1 VSTEDPTQATPE
13 PEDPTQAATPAHEL
27 AIPLDPRLM
36 LRERG
41 VRGYWDVFVRRVQ
54 AGELGSI
61 PVVVGLVI
69 IFVVFQLLDSRFLSA
84 NNLSNLVQQMSAV
97 GIISIG
103 IVLVLLLG
111 EIDLSVGSVSGLTS
125 AILAVLNVSH
135 GWATV
140 PAILAALLAGAA
152 IGLFHGF
159 FFAKIGVPAFVVT
172 LAGLIAWQGF
182 QLKVLGDQGT
192 INFDFNGGIAKLANT
207 FYTPEVGYTIVA
219 VVVGLYVLAMI
230 VGDRRRARAQLPA
243 RPLSET
249 VLRAV
254 LLAVALVIV
263 VYIMNKAR
271 GLPLAL
277 VIFGGLVVIF
287 DLILRRTLYGRYVF
301 AVGGNPEAARRAGI
315 NVAMIRITVFMLC
328 STLAAAGGIMAA
340 SRLYAVNQSS
350 GGSDVLLNAIAAAV
364 IGGTSLFGGRGSAY
378 SALLGILVIQSITNG
393 MLLLNLGTDVRFII
407 TGAVLLAAVTVD
419 AAARRGREASGR
431 A

>member
-1 VSTEDPTQATPE
+1 VSTEQT

-27 AIPLDPRLM
+27 EIPLDPRLM

-41 VRGYWDVFVRRVQ
+41 VRGYWDVFVRRVR
-54 AGELGSI
+54 AGELGSL
-61 PVVVGLVI
+61 PVIVGLVI
-69 IFVVFQLLDSRFLSA
+69 ICVVFQLLDSRFLSA
-84 NNLSNLVQQMSAV
+84 TNLSNLAQQMSAV

-125 AILAVLNVSH
+125 AILVVLNVNH
-135 GWATV
+135 GWGTV
-140 PAILAALLAGAA
+140 PSILAALLAGCA
-152 IGLFHGF
+152 IGAIHGL

-172 LAGLIAWQGF
+172 LAGLIGWQGL
-182 QLKVLGDQGT
+182 QLTVLGKEGT
-192 INFDFNGGIAKLANT
+192 INIDFNGGIAKFANT
-207 FYTPEVGYTIVA
+207 YYTPGVGYTIAA
-219 VVVGLYVLAMI
+219 VVVVLYVVAMV
-230 VGDRRRARAQLPA
+230 VGDRRRARAQLPE
-243 RPLSET
+243 RPRSEL

-254 LLAVALVIV
+254 LVGIALFFIV
-263 VYIMNKAR
+263 WIMNKAQ

-277 VIFGGLVVIF
+277 VIFGGLVVIV
-287 DLILRRTLYGRYVF
+287 DLVLRRTLYGRYVF

-315 NVAMIRITVFMLC
+315 NVAMIRLTVFMLC
-328 STLAAAGGIMAA
+328 SMFAAAGGIMAA

-393 MLLLNLGTDVRFII
+393 MLLLNLGTDVRFMI

-419 AAARRGREASGR
+419 AVARRGREASGR

>member
-1 VSTEDPTQATPE
+1 MSDIEDPTKAPGA
-13 PEDPTQAATPAHEL
+13 DEL

-36 LRERG
+36 LREQG
-41 VRGYWDVFVRRVQ
+41 VRGYWDVFLRRMRS
-54 AGELGSI
+54 GELGSI
-61 PVVVGLVI
+61 PVAVGLVVI
-69 IFVVFQLLDSRFLSA
+69 WIVFQLLDSRFLSA
-84 NNLSNLVQQMSAV
+84 ANLSNLVQQMSAV

-140 PAILAALLAGAA
+140 PAIVAALGAGAV
-152 IGLFHGF
+152 IGLLHGL
-159 FFAKIGVPAFVVT
+159 FFAKVGVPAFVVT
-172 LAGLIAWQGF
+172 LAGLIGWQGL
-182 QLKVLGDQGT
+182 QLTVLGDQGT

-207 FYTPEVGYTIVA
+207 YYTAEVGYGIVA
-219 VVVGLYVLAMI
+219 IVIIVYVLAMLA
-230 VGDRRRARAQLPA
+230 GTRRRASANLPA

-254 LLAVALVIV
+254 LLTVALIV
-263 VYIMNKAR
+263 VVAVMNNAR

-315 NVAMIRITVFMLC
+315 NVDMIRISVFVLA
-328 STLAAAGGIMAA
+328 STMAAAGGIMAA

-350 GGSDVLLNAIAAAV
+350 GGSDILLNAIAAAV
-364 IGGTSLFGGRGSAY
+364 IGGTSLFGGRGSTY

-393 MLLLNLGTDVRFII
+393 MLLLNLGTDVRFMI

-419 AAARRGREASGR
+419 AVARRGREASGR

>member
-1 VSTEDPTQATPE
+1 VSDIEDPTKAPGA
-13 PEDPTQAATPAHEL
+13 DPEL

-41 VRGYWDVFVRRVQ
+41 VRGYWEVFLRRMKS
-54 AGELGSI
+54 GELGSV
-61 PVVVGLVI
+61 PVAVGLVVI
-69 IFVVFQLLDSRFLSA
+69 WVVFQLLDSRFLSA
-84 NNLSNLVQQMSAV
+84 ENLSNLVQQMSAV

-125 AILAVLNVSH
+125 AILAVLNINH

-140 PAILAALLAGAA
+140 PAIAAALLAGAV
-152 IGLFHGF
+152 IGLLHGL
-159 FFAKIGVPAFVVT
+159 FFAKVGVPAFVVT
-172 LAGLIAWQGF
+172 LAGLIGWQGL
-182 QLKVLGDQGT
+182 QLTVLGKDGT
-192 INFDFNGGIAKLANT
+192 INFPFNGGIAKLANT
-207 FYTPEVGYTIVA
+207 YYTPAIGYTIVA
-219 VVVGLYVLAMI
+219 IVIIVYVLAMLA
-230 VGDRRRARAQLPA
+230 GARRRASANLPA

-254 LLAVALVIV
+254 LLAVALVVV
-263 VYIMNKAR
+263 VYVMNKAR

-277 VIFGGLVVIF
+277 VIFGGLVVLF

-315 NVAMIRITVFMLC
+315 NVAMIRVTVFMLC
-328 STLAAAGGIMAA
+328 STLAAAGGVMAA

-364 IGGTSLFGGRGSAY
+364 IGGTSLFGGRGSTY

-393 MLLLNLGTDVRFII
+393 MLLLNLGTDVRFMI
-407 TGAVLLAAVTVD
+407 TGGVLLAAVTVD
-419 AAARRGREASGR
+419 AVARRGRAASGR

>member
-1 VSTEDPTQATPE
+1 VTDIEDPTKAPVAE
-13 PEDPTQAATPAHEL
+13 ESL

-41 VRGYWDVFVRRVQ
+41 VRGYWDVFIRRMK

-61 PVVVGLVI
+61 PVAVGLVVI
-69 IFVVFQLLDSRFLSA
+69 WVVFQLLNSRFLSA
-84 NNLSNLVQQMSAV
+84 ENLSNLVQQMSAV

-140 PAILAALLAGAA
+140 PAILAALVVGCA
-152 IGLFHGF
+152 IGLLQGF

-172 LAGLIAWQGF
+172 LAGLIGWQGL
-182 QLKVLGDQGT
+182 QLTVLGTQGT
-192 INFDFNGGIAKLANT
+192 INFPFNGGVAKLANT
-207 FYTPEVGYTIVA
+207 YYTPSVGYGIVA
-219 VVVGLYVLAMI
+219 LIVAAYVASMLIGA
-230 VGDRRRARAQLPA
+230 RRRASANLPA

-254 LLAVALVIV
+254 LLAVALVV
-263 VYIMNKAR
+263 VVAVMNGYR

-277 VIFGGLVVIF
+277 LIFGGLVVIF

-301 AVGGNPEAARRAGI
+301 AVGGNPEAARRAGV
-315 NVAMIRITVFMLC
+315 NVTMIRLTVFMLC
-328 STLAAAGGIMAA
+328 STLAAAGGVMAA
-340 SRLYAVNQSS
+340 SRGFQVGQSS

-364 IGGTSLFGGRGSAY
+364 VGGTSLFGGRGSTY
-378 SALLGILVIQSITNG
+378 SALLGILVIQSIANG
-393 MLLLNLGTDVRFII
+393 MLLLSLGTDVRSMI
-407 TGAVLLAAVTVD
+407 TGAVLLLAVTLD
-419 AAARRGREASGR
+419 AVARRGREASGR

>member
-1 VSTEDPTQATPE
+1 MSTEDPTRVPE
-13 PEDPTQAATPAHEL
+13 PEDPTKAPTVAEALE
-27 AIPLDPRLM
+27 IPLDPRLM

-41 VRGYWDVFVRRVQ
+41 LKGYWEVFVRRMK

-61 PVVVGLVI
+61 PVVVGLVVI
-69 IFVVFQLLDSRFLSA
+69 WVVFQLLDSRFLSA
-84 NNLSNLVQQMSAV
+84 TNLSNLVQQMSAV

-125 AILAVLNVSH
+125 AILAVLNVNH

-140 PAILAALLAGAA
+140 PAILAALLAGTL
-152 IGLFHGF
+152 IGLIHGF

-172 LAGLIAWQGF
+172 LAGLIGWQGL
-182 QLKVLGDQGT
+182 QLTVLGDQGT

-207 FYTPEVGYTIVA
+207 FYTPGVGYTIVA
-219 VVVGLYVLAMI
+219 VVVGLYVLAMV
-230 VGDRRRARAQLPA
+230 VGDRRRARAGLPA

-254 LLAVALVIV
+254 LLAIALVVV

-277 VIFGGLVVIF
+277 VIFGGLVVLF

-315 NVAMIRITVFMLC
+315 NVDMIRLTVFMLA
-328 STLAAAGGIMAA
+328 SMMAAAGGIMGGARASAGEPAA
-340 SRLYAVNQSS
+340 RGS
-350 GGSDVLLNAIAAAV
+350 GGGAHPGAP
-364 IGGTSLFGGRGSAY
+364 GGVRGHAP
-378 SALLGILVIQSITNG
+378 
-393 MLLLNLGTDVRFII
+393 
-407 TGAVLLAAVTVD
+407 
-419 AAARRGREASGR
+419 
-431 A
+431 

>member
-1 VSTEDPTQATPE
+1 VSDIEDPTK
-13 PEDPTQAATPAHEL
+13 AATPADDLSL
-27 AIPLDPRLM
+27 ALDPRLM

-41 VRGYWDVFVRRVQ
+41 VRGYWDVFLRRMK

-61 PVVVGLVI
+61 PVVVGLVVI
-69 IFVVFQLLDSRFLSA
+69 WVVFQLLDNRFLSA
-84 NNLSNLVQQMSAV
+84 ANLSNLVQQMSAV
-97 GIISIG
+97 GVISIG

-125 AILAVLNVSH
+125 AILAVLNINH

-140 PAILAALLAGAA
+140 PAIVAALLAGAV
-152 IGLFHGF
+152 IGLLHGL
-159 FFAKIGVPAFVVT
+159 FFAKVGVPAFVVT
-172 LAGLIAWQGF
+172 LAGLIGWQGL
-182 QLKVLGDQGT
+182 QLTVLGKDGT
-192 INFDFNGGIAKLANT
+192 IDFPFNGGIAKLANT
-207 FYTPEVGYTIVA
+207 YYTAEVGYGLVAIVIA
-219 VVVGLYVLAMI
+219 VYVLAMLA
-230 VGDRRRARAQLPA
+230 GARRRARANLPA

-254 LLAVALVIV
+254 LLSVALIV
-263 VYIMNKAR
+263 VVYVMNKAR

-277 VIFGGLVVIF
+277 VIFGGLVVLF

-315 NVAMIRITVFMLC
+315 NVTMIRVTVFMLC
-328 STLAAAGGIMAA
+328 STMAAAGGVMAA

-364 IGGTSLFGGRGSAY
+364 IGGTSLFGGRGSTY

-393 MLLLNLGTDVRFII
+393 MLLLNLGTDVRFMI

-419 AAARRGREASGR
+419 AVARRGREASGR

>member
-1 VSTEDPTQATPE
+1 MSDIEDPTKSAAAE
-13 PEDPTQAATPAHEL
+13 PSLE
-27 AIPLDPRLM
+27 IPLDPRLM

-41 VRGYWDVFVRRVQ
+41 VRGYWEVFLRRMKS
-54 AGELGSI
+54 GELGSI
-61 PVVVGLVI
+61 PVAVGLVVI
-69 IFVVFQLLDSRFLSA
+69 WVVFQLLDSRFLSA
-84 NNLSNLVQQMSAV
+84 TNLSNLVQQMSAV

-125 AILAVLNVSH
+125 AILAVLNINH

-140 PAILAALLAGAA
+140 PAIVAALLAGTV
-152 IGLFHGF
+152 IGLLHGL
-159 FFAKIGVPAFVVT
+159 FFAKVGVPAFVVT
-172 LAGLIAWQGF
+172 LAGLIGWQGL
-182 QLKVLGDQGT
+182 QLTVLGDQGT
-192 INFDFNGGIAKLANT
+192 INFPFTGGIAKLANT
-207 FYTPEVGYTIVA
+207 YYTPGVGYTIVA
-219 VVVGLYVLAMI
+219 IVIGAYVLAMLA
-230 VGDRRRARAQLPA
+230 GARRRARANLPA

-254 LLAVALVIV
+254 LLAIALVV
-263 VYIMNKAR
+263 VVAIMNNAR

-277 VIFGGLVVIF
+277 VIFGGLVVLF

-315 NVAMIRITVFMLC
+315 NVAMIRVTVFMLC

-364 IGGTSLFGGRGSAY
+364 IGGTSLFGGRGSTY

-393 MLLLNLGTDVRFII
+393 MLLLNLGTDVRFMI

-419 AAARRGREASGR
+419 AVARRGREASGR

>member
-1 VSTEDPTQATPE
+1 MSTEERPPATPE

-41 VRGYWDVFVRRVQ
+41 LRGYWDVFVRRMR

-61 PVVVGLVI
+61 PVVVGLVVI
-69 IFVVFQLLDSRFLSA
+69 WVVFQLLDSRFLSA
-84 NNLSNLVQQMSAV
+84 ENLSNLAQQMSAV

-125 AILAVLNVSH
+125 AILAVLNVTH

-140 PAILAALLAGAA
+140 PAILAALLAGCA
-152 IGLFHGF
+152 IGFIHGF

-172 LAGLIAWQGF
+172 LSGLIAWQGL
-182 QLKVLGDQGT
+182 QLTVLGDQGT

-207 FYTPEVGYTIVA
+207 FYTPGVGYTLVAIVI
-219 VVVGLYVLAMI
+219 GLYVLAMLA
-230 VGDRRRARAQLPA
+230 GARRRARAQLPA
-243 RPLSET
+243 RPISET

-254 LLAVALVIV
+254 FLAIALVIV
-263 VYIMNKAR
+263 VYVMNQAR

-393 MLLLNLGTDVRFII
+393 MLLLNLGTDVRFMI

-419 AAARRGREASGR
+419 AVARRGREASGR

>member
-1 VSTEDPTQATPE
+1 VSTEDPTRPAE
-13 PEDPTQAATPAHEL
+13 PEDPTQAATPGDL
-27 AIPLDPRLM
+27 AIPLDPRLV

-41 VRGYWDVFVRRVQ
+41 IRGYWDVFVQRMK

-61 PVVVGLVI
+61 PVAVGLIVI
-69 IFVVFQLLDSRFLSA
+69 WVVFQLLDSRFLSA
-84 NNLSNLVQQMSAV
+84 ENLSNLAQQMSAV
-97 GIISIG
+97 GIISVG

-140 PAILAALLAGAA
+140 PAILAALLAGTA
-152 IGLFHGF
+152 IGAFHGF

-172 LAGLIAWQGF
+172 LSGLIAWQGL
-182 QLKVLGDQGT
+182 QLTVLGSQGT
-192 INFDFNGGIAKLANT
+192 INFDFNGGIASLANT
-207 FYTPEVGYTIVA
+207 FYTPGVGYGIAA
-219 VVVGLYVLAMI
+219 VVIILYVLAMLA
-230 VGDRRRARAQLPA
+230 GARRRASAGLPA

-254 LLAVALVIV
+254 LLAIVLFVV
-263 VYIMNKAR
+263 VYVMNKAR

-277 VIFGGLVVIF
+277 VIFGGIVVIF

-315 NVAMIRITVFMLC
+315 NVTMIRMTVFMLC

-364 IGGTSLFGGRGSAY
+364 IGGTSLFGGRGSTY

-407 TGAVLLAAVTVD
+407 TGAVLLLAVTVD
-419 AAARRGREASGR
+419 AVARRGREASGR

>member
-1 VSTEDPTQATPE
+1 
-13 PEDPTQAATPAHEL
+13 
-27 AIPLDPRLM
+27 M
-36 LRERG
+36 K
-41 VRGYWDVFVRRVQ
+41 

-61 PVVVGLVI
+61 PVVVGLVVI
-69 IFVVFQLLDSRFLSA
+69 WVVFQLLDSRFLSA

-97 GIISIG
+97 GIISVG

-140 PAILAALLAGAA
+140 PAILAALLAGTA
-152 IGLFHGF
+152 IGLIHGF
-159 FFAKIGVPAFVVT
+159 FFAKVGVPAFVVT
-172 LAGLIAWQGF
+172 LAGLIGWQGL
-182 QLKVLGDQGT
+182 QLTVLGDQGT
-192 INFDFNGGIAKLANT
+192 INFQFNGGIAKLANT
-207 FYTPEVGYTIVA
+207 FYTPEVGYGIAA
-219 VVVGLYVLAMI
+219 VVIVIYVLAMLA
-230 VGDRRRARAQLPA
+230 GARRRASANLPA

-254 LLAVALVIV
+254 FLAIALVLV

-277 VIFGGLVVIF
+277 VIFGGIVVIF
-287 DLILRRTLYGRYVF
+287 DLVLRRTLYGRYVF

-315 NVAMIRITVFMLC
+315 NVTMIRMTVFMLC

-364 IGGTSLFGGRGSAY
+364 IGGTSLFGGRGSTY

-393 MLLLNLGTDVRFII
+393 MLLLNLGTDVRFMI
-407 TGAVLLAAVTVD
+407 TGGVLLAAVTVD
-419 AAARRGREASGR
+419 AVARRGREASGR

>member
-1 VSTEDPTQATPE
+1 MST
-13 PEDPTQAATPAHEL
+13 PEDPTKSVAAEESL
-27 AIPLDPRLM
+27 AIPVDPRLM

-41 VRGYWDVFVRRVQ
+41 LRGYFDVFVRRMK

-61 PVVVGLVI
+61 PVAVGLVVI
-69 IFVVFQLLDSRFLSA
+69 WVVFQSLDDRFLSA
-84 NNLSNLVQQMSAV
+84 ANLSNLVQQMSAV

-125 AILAVLNVSH
+125 AILAVLNINH

-140 PAILAALLAGAA
+140 PAIGAALAAGLA
-152 IGLFHGF
+152 IGLLHGL
-159 FFAKIGVPAFVVT
+159 FFAKVGVPAFVVT
-172 LAGLIAWQGF
+172 LAGLIGWQGL
-182 QLKVLGDQGT
+182 QLTVLGDQGT
-192 INFDFNGGIAKLANT
+192 INFPFNGGVAKLANT
-207 FYTPEVGYTIVA
+207 YYTPEVGYGLVA
-219 VVVGLYVLAMI
+219 VVIIGYVLSMLLSA
-230 VGDRRRARAQLPA
+230 RRRARAQLPA

-254 LLAVALVIV
+254 LLGLALVVV
-263 VYIMNKAR
+263 VYVMNKAR

-277 VIFGGLVVIF
+277 VIFGGLVILF

-315 NVAMIRITVFMLC
+315 NVDMIRITVFMLA
-328 STLAAAGGIMAA
+328 SMMAAAGGVMAA

-364 IGGTSLFGGRGSAY
+364 IGGTSLFGGRGSTYA
-378 SALLGILVIQSITNG
+378 ALLGILVIQSITNG
-393 MLLLNLGTDVRFII
+393 MLLLNLGTDVRFMI
-407 TGAVLLAAVTVD
+407 TGAVLLLAVTVD
-419 AAARRGREASGR
+419 AVARKGRAASGR

>member
-1 VSTEDPTQATPE
+1 VSDIEDPTKAPGA
-13 PEDPTQAATPAHEL
+13 DPEL

-41 VRGYWDVFVRRVQ
+41 VRGYWDVFLRRMKS
-54 AGELGSI
+54 GELGSV
-61 PVVVGLVI
+61 PVAVGLVVI
-69 IFVVFQLLDSRFLSA
+69 WVVFQLLDSRFLSA
-84 NNLSNLVQQMSAV
+84 ENLSNLVQQMSAV

-125 AILAVLNVSH
+125 AILAVLNINH

-140 PAILAALLAGAA
+140 PAIAAAVLAGAV
-152 IGLFHGF
+152 IGLLHGL
-159 FFAKIGVPAFVVT
+159 FFAKVGVPAFVVT
-172 LAGLIAWQGF
+172 LAGLIGWQGL
-182 QLKVLGDQGT
+182 QLTVLGKDGT
-192 INFDFNGGIAKLANT
+192 INFPFNGGVAKLANT
-207 FYTPEVGYTIVA
+207 YYTPEIGYGIVA
-219 VVVGLYVLAMI
+219 IVIVIYVLAMLA
-230 VGDRRRARAQLPA
+230 GARRRASANLPA

-254 LLAVALVIV
+254 LLAVALVVV
-263 VYIMNKAR
+263 VYVMNKAR

-277 VIFGGLVVIF
+277 VIFGGLVVLF

-315 NVAMIRITVFMLC
+315 NVAMIRVTVFMLC
-328 STLAAAGGIMAA
+328 SALAAAGGVMAA

-364 IGGTSLFGGRGSAY
+364 IGGTSLFGGRGSTY

-393 MLLLNLGTDVRFII
+393 MLLLNLGTDVRFMI
-407 TGAVLLAAVTVD
+407 TGGVLLAAVTVD
-419 AAARRGREASGR
+419 AVARRGRAASGR

>member
-1 VSTEDPTQATPE
+1 MSSQQEDPTKAV
-13 PEDPTQAATPAHEL
+13 AHADDEAL

-41 VRGYWDVFVRRVQ
+41 LKGYWEVFLRRMR

-61 PVVVGLVI
+61 PVVVGLVVI
-69 IFVVFQLLDSRFLSA
+69 WVVFQLLDDRFLSA

-135 GWATV
+135 GWGTV
-140 PAILAALLAGAA
+140 PAIVVALLAGCA
-152 IGLFHGF
+152 IGIIHGF

-172 LAGLIAWQGF
+172 LAGLIGWQGL
-182 QLKVLGDQGT
+182 QLTVLGDQGT
-192 INFDFNGGIAKLANT
+192 INFDFNGGVASLANT
-207 FYTPEVGYTIVA
+207 FYDEATGYMIAAIVIVG
-219 VVVGLYVLAMI
+219 YVLAMLA
-230 VGDRRRARAQLPA
+230 GARRRASAGLPA

-254 LLAVALVIV
+254 FLAIALIV
-263 VYIMNKAR
+263 VVAIMNNAR

-287 DLILRRTLYGRYVF
+287 DLVLRRTLYGRYVF

-315 NVAMIRITVFMLC
+315 NVDMIRLTVFMLA
-328 STLAAAGGIMAA
+328 SMMAAAGGIMAA

-364 IGGTSLFGGRGSAY
+364 IGGTSLFGGRGSTY

-393 MLLLNLGTDVRFII
+393 MLLLNLGTDVRFMI
-407 TGAVLLAAVTVD
+407 TGGVLLAAVTVD
-419 AAARRGREASGR
+419 AFARRGREASGR

>member
-1 VSTEDPTQATPE
+1 MSDIEDPTKAPGA
-13 PEDPTQAATPAHEL
+13 DPEL

-41 VRGYWDVFVRRVQ
+41 VRGYWDVFLRRMKS
-54 AGELGSI
+54 GELGSV
-61 PVVVGLVI
+61 PVAVGLVVI
-69 IFVVFQLLDSRFLSA
+69 WVVFQLLDSRFLSA
-84 NNLSNLVQQMSAV
+84 ENLSNLVQQMSAV

-125 AILAVLNVSH
+125 AILAVLNINH

-140 PAILAALLAGAA
+140 PAIAAAVLAGAV
-152 IGLFHGF
+152 IGLLHGL
-159 FFAKIGVPAFVVT
+159 FFAKVGVPAFVVT
-172 LAGLIAWQGF
+172 LAGLIGWQGL
-182 QLKVLGDQGT
+182 QLTVLGKDGT
-192 INFDFNGGIAKLANT
+192 INFPFNGGVAKLANT
-207 FYTPEVGYTIVA
+207 YYTPEVGYGIVA
-219 VVVGLYVLAMI
+219 IVIVIYVLAMLA
-230 VGDRRRARAQLPA
+230 GARRRASANLPA

-254 LLAVALVIV
+254 LLAVALVVV
-263 VYIMNKAR
+263 VYVMNKAR

-277 VIFGGLVVIF
+277 VIFGGLVVLF

-315 NVAMIRITVFMLC
+315 NVAMIRVTVFMLC
-328 STLAAAGGIMAA
+328 SALAAAGGVMAA

-364 IGGTSLFGGRGSAY
+364 IGGTSLFGGRGSTY

-393 MLLLNLGTDVRFII
+393 MLLLNLGTDVRFMI
-407 TGAVLLAAVTVD
+407 TGGVLLAA
-419 AAARRGREASGR
+419 
-431 A
+431 

>member
-1 VSTEDPTQATPE
+1 VTDIEDPTKSPVSEEA
-13 PEDPTQAATPAHEL
+13 L

-41 VRGYWDVFVRRVQ
+41 LRGYWDVFVRRMK

-61 PVVVGLVI
+61 PVAVGLVVI
-69 IFVVFQLLDSRFLSA
+69 WVVFQLLNSRFLSA
-84 NNLSNLVQQMSAV
+84 ENLSNLVQQMSAV

-140 PAILAALLAGAA
+140 PAILAALLVGCT
-152 IGLFHGF
+152 IGLLQGF

-172 LAGLIAWQGF
+172 LAGLIGWQGL
-182 QLKVLGDQGT
+182 QLTVLGTQGT
-192 INFDFNGGIAKLANT
+192 INFPFNGGVAKLANT
-207 FYTPEVGYTIVA
+207 YYTPSVGYGIVVLIVA
-219 VVVGLYVLAMI
+219 AYVASMLVGS
-230 VGDRRRARAQLPA
+230 RRRARANLPA

-254 LLAVALVIV
+254 LLAVALVV
-263 VYIMNKAR
+263 VVAVMNGYR

-277 VIFGGLVVIF
+277 LIFGGLVVIF

-301 AVGGNPEAARRAGI
+301 AVGGNPEAARRAGV
-315 NVAMIRITVFMLC
+315 NVTMIRITVFMLC
-328 STLAAAGGIMAA
+328 STMAAAGGVMAA
-340 SRLYAVNQSS
+340 SRGFQVGQSS

-364 IGGTSLFGGRGSAY
+364 VGGTSLFGGRGSTY
-378 SALLGILVIQSITNG
+378 SALLGILVIQSIANG
-393 MLLLNLGTDVRFII
+393 MLLLSLGTDVRSMI
-407 TGAVLLAAVTVD
+407 TGAVLLAAVTLD
-419 AAARRGREASGR
+419 AVARRGREASGR

>member
-1 VSTEDPTQATPE
+1 MSTDDPTQATE
-13 PEDPTQAATPAHEL
+13 PEDPTKAATPAEEL

-41 VRGYWDVFVRRVQ
+41 LKGYWEVFLRRMR

-61 PVVVGLVI
+61 PVVVGLVVI
-69 IFVVFQLLDSRFLSA
+69 WVVFQLLDSRFLSA

-125 AILAVLNVSH
+125 AILAVLNVTH

-140 PAILAALLAGAA
+140 PAILAALLAGTA
-152 IGLFHGF
+152 IGAIHGF

-172 LAGLIAWQGF
+172 LAGLIAWQGL
-182 QLKVLGDQGT
+182 QLTVLGSQGT

-207 FYTPEVGYTIVA
+207 YYTPGVGYAIVA
-219 VVVGLYVLAMI
+219 VVIGVYVLAMLA
-230 VGDRRRARAQLPA
+230 GARRRASANLPA

-254 LLAVALVIV
+254 FLAIALVV
-263 VYIMNKAR
+263 VVWIMNKAR

-315 NVAMIRITVFMLC
+315 NVAMIRMTVFMLC

-364 IGGTSLFGGRGSAY
+364 IGGTSLFGGRGSTY

-393 MLLLNLGTDVRFII
+393 MLLLNLGTDVRFMI
-407 TGAVLLAAVTVD
+407 TGGVLLAAVTVD
-419 AAARRGREASGR
+419 AVARRGREASGR

>member
-1 VSTEDPTQATPE
+1 VSDIEDPTK
-13 PEDPTQAATPAHEL
+13 AATPADDLSL
-27 AIPLDPRLM
+27 ALDPRLM

-41 VRGYWDVFVRRVQ
+41 VRGYWDVFLRRMK

-61 PVVVGLVI
+61 PVVVGLVVI
-69 IFVVFQLLDSRFLSA
+69 WVVFQLLDNRFLSA
-84 NNLSNLVQQMSAV
+84 ANLSNLVQQMSAV
-97 GIISIG
+97 GVISIG

-125 AILAVLNVSH
+125 AILAVLNINH

-140 PAILAALLAGAA
+140 PAIVAALLAGAV
-152 IGLFHGF
+152 IGLLHGL
-159 FFAKIGVPAFVVT
+159 FFAKVGVPAFVVT
-172 LAGLIAWQGF
+172 LAGLIGWQGL
-182 QLKVLGDQGT
+182 QLTVLGKDGT
-192 INFDFNGGIAKLANT
+192 IDFPFNGGIAKLANT
-207 FYTPEVGYTIVA
+207 YYTAEVGYGLVAIVIA
-219 VVVGLYVLAMI
+219 MYVLAMLA
-230 VGDRRRARAQLPA
+230 GARRRARANLPA

-254 LLAVALVIV
+254 LLSVALIV
-263 VYIMNKAR
+263 VVYVMNKAR

-277 VIFGGLVVIF
+277 VIFGGLVVLF

-315 NVAMIRITVFMLC
+315 NVTMIRVTVFMLC
-328 STLAAAGGIMAA
+328 STMAAAGGVMAA

-364 IGGTSLFGGRGSAY
+364 IGGTSLFGGRGSTY

-393 MLLLNLGTDVRFII
+393 MLLLNLGTDVRFMI

-419 AAARRGREASGR
+419 AVARRGREASGR

>member
-1 VSTEDPTQATPE
+1 MSDIEDPTK
-13 PEDPTQAATPAHEL
+13 AAAADDEAL

-41 VRGYWDVFVRRVQ
+41 LKGYWDVFVRRMK

-61 PVVVGLVI
+61 PVAVGLVVI
-69 IFVVFQLLDSRFLSA
+69 WVVFQLLDSRFLSA
-84 NNLSNLVQQMSAV
+84 ENLSNLVQQMSAV

-140 PAILAALLAGAA
+140 PAILAALLAGAV
-152 IGLFHGF
+152 IGLLHGF
-159 FFAKIGVPAFVVT
+159 FFAKVGVPAFVVT
-172 LAGLIAWQGF
+172 LAGLIGWQGL
-182 QLKVLGDQGT
+182 QLTVLGDQGT
-192 INFDFNGGIAKLANT
+192 INFQFTGGVAKLANT
-207 FYTPEVGYTIVA
+207 YYTAEVGYAIVA
-219 VVVGLYVLAMI
+219 IVIVVYVLAMI
-230 VGDRRRARAQLPA
+230 TGARRRARANLPA

-249 VLRAV
+249 VVRAV
-254 LLAVALVIV
+254 LLAIALVV
-263 VYIMNKAR
+263 VVAIMNNAR

-315 NVAMIRITVFMLC
+315 NVDMIRLSVFVLC

-350 GGSDVLLNAIAAAV
+350 GGSDILLNAIAAAV
-364 IGGTSLFGGRGSAY
+364 IGGTSLFGGRGSTY

-393 MLLLNLGTDVRFII
+393 MLLLNLGTDVRFMI
-407 TGAVLLAAVTVD
+407 TGGVLLAAVTVD
-419 AAARRGREASGR
+419 AVARRGREASGR

>member
-1 VSTEDPTQATPE
+1 MSTEDPTQTPE
-13 PEDPTQAATPAHEL
+13 PEDPTQAPAPEAL
-27 AIPLDPRLM
+27 EIPLDPRLM

-41 VRGYWDVFVRRVQ
+41 LKGYWEVFVRRMK

-61 PVVVGLVI
+61 PVVVGLVVI
-69 IFVVFQLLDSRFLSA
+69 WVVFQLLDSRFLSA

-135 GWATV
+135 GWGTV
-140 PAILAALLAGAA
+140 PAILAALLAGTA
-152 IGLFHGF
+152 IGLIHGF

-172 LAGLIAWQGF
+172 LAGLIGWQGL
-182 QLKVLGDQGT
+182 QLTVLGSQGT
-192 INFDFNGGIAKLANT
+192 INFQFNGGIAKLANT
-207 FYTPEVGYTIVA
+207 FYTPEVGYGIAA
-219 VVVGLYVLAMI
+219 VVIIVYVLAMLA
-230 VGDRRRARAQLPA
+230 GARRRAQAQLPA

-254 LLAVALVIV
+254 FLAIALVIV
-263 VYIMNKAR
+263 VYVMNKAR

-315 NVAMIRITVFMLC
+315 NVEMIRITVFMLC

-364 IGGTSLFGGRGSAY
+364 IGGTSLFGGRGSTY

-393 MLLLNLGTDVRFII
+393 MLLLNLGTDVRFMI
-407 TGAVLLAAVTVD
+407 TGGVLLAAVTVD
-419 AAARRGREASGR
+419 AVARRGREASGR

>member
-1 VSTEDPTQATPE
+1 MSTEDPTRPTE
-13 PEDPTQAATPAHEL
+13 PEDPTKAAGAVGEL

-36 LRERG
+36 VRERG
-41 VRGYWDVFVRRVQ
+41 LRGYWDVLVQ
-54 AGELGSI
+54 RTKAGELGSM
-61 PVVVGLVI
+61 PVIVGLVVI
-69 IFVVFQLLDSRFLSA
+69 CVVFQLLDSRFLSA
-84 NNLSNLVQQMSAV
+84 TNLSNLAQQMSAV

-135 GWATV
+135 GWAVV
-140 PAILAALLAGAA
+140 PSILAALLAGTA
-152 IGLFHGF
+152 IGLIQGF

-172 LAGLIAWQGF
+172 LAGLIGWQGL
-182 QLKVLGDQGT
+182 QLTVLGDQGT

-207 FYTPEVGYTIVA
+207 FYTPGVGYAMAA
-219 VVVGLYVLAMI
+219 VVVGLFVLAMI
-230 VGDRRRARAQLPA
+230 VGARRRARAQLPA

-254 LLAVALVIV
+254 FLAIALFLV
-263 VYIMNKAR
+263 VWIMNKAR

-287 DLILRRTLYGRYVF
+287 DLVLRRTLYGRYVF

-315 NVAMIRITVFMLC
+315 NVAMIRITVFALC

-393 MLLLNLGTDVRFII
+393 MLLLNLGTDVRFMI

-419 AAARRGREASGR
+419 AVARRGREASGR

>member
-1 VSTEDPTQATPE
+1 VSTEEQATAAPE
-13 PEDPTQAATPAHEL
+13 RDDTHAGEL
-27 AIPLDPRLM
+27 ARSLDPRLAV
-36 LRERG
+36 RERG
-41 VRGYWDVFVRRVQ
+41 LRGYWEVFLRRMK

-61 PVVVGLVI
+61 PVIIGLVVI
-69 IFVVFQLLDSRFLSA
+69 CVVFQLLDSRFLSA
-84 NNLSNLVQQMSAV
+84 NNLSNLAQQMSAV

-111 EIDLSVGSVSGLTS
+111 EIDLSVGSVAGLTS

-152 IGLFHGF
+152 IGLIHGF

-172 LAGLIAWQGF
+172 LSGLIAWQGL
-182 QLKVLGDQGT
+182 QLRVLGDQGT

-207 FYTPEVGYTIVA
+207 FYTPSVGYTIAA
-219 VVVGLYVLAMI
+219 VVVALYVIAMI
-230 VGDRRRARAQLPA
+230 VGARRRAQAQLPA

-254 LLAVALVIV
+254 LLAVALGLV
-263 VYIMNKAR
+263 VWIMNKAR

-287 DLILRRTLYGRYVF
+287 DLILRRTLYGRYIF

-315 NVAMIRITVFMLC
+315 NVTMIRITVFMLC
-328 STLAAAGGIMAA
+328 SALAAAGGIMAA

-378 SALLGILVIQSITNG
+378 SALLGILVIQAITNG
-393 MLLLNLGTDVRFII
+393 MLLLNLGTDVRFMI

-419 AAARRGREASGR
+419 AVARRGRAASGR

>member
-1 VSTEDPTQATPE
+1 VSTEDPTRAAPE
-13 PEDPTQAATPAHEL
+13 PEDPTKAATPAQEL
-27 AIPLDPRLM
+27 AIPLDPRLV
-36 LRERG
+36 LREQG
-41 VRGYWDVFVRRVQ
+41 FRGYWDVFVRRVR

-61 PVVVGLVI
+61 PVIVGLVI
-69 IFVVFQLLDSRFLSA
+69 ICIVFQLLDSRFLSA
-84 NNLSNLVQQMSAV
+84 TNLSNLAQQMSAV

-125 AILAVLNVSH
+125 AILAVLNVNH
-135 GWATV
+135 GWGTV
-140 PAILAALLAGAA
+140 PAILAALLAGCA
-152 IGLFHGF
+152 IGLIHGF

-172 LAGLIAWQGF
+172 LAGLIGWQGL
-182 QLKVLGDQGT
+182 QLTVLGKQGT

-207 FYTPEVGYTIVA
+207 FYTPGVGYTIA
-219 VVVGLYVLAMI
+219 AIVVGLYLIAMV
-230 VGDRRRARAQLPA
+230 VGDRRRARAQLPE
-243 RPLSET
+243 RPRSEL

-254 LLAVALVIV
+254 LLAIALFLIV
-263 VYIMNKAR
+263 WIMNKAQ

-277 VIFGGLVVIF
+277 VIFGGLVVIV
-287 DLILRRTLYGRYVF
+287 DLVLRRTLYGRYVF

-315 NVAMIRITVFMLC
+315 NVAMIRLTVFMLC
-328 STLAAAGGIMAA
+328 SMFAAAGGIMAA

-393 MLLLNLGTDVRFII
+393 MLLLNLGTDVRFMI
-407 TGAVLLAAVTVD
+407 TGGVLLAAVTVD
-419 AAARRGREASGR
+419 AVARRGREASGR

>member
-1 VSTEDPTQATPE
+1 MSTEGQKPETPE
-13 PEDPTQAATPAHEL
+13 PEDPTQAVTPADEL

-41 VRGYWDVFVRRVQ
+41 LRGYWDVFLRRVR

-84 NNLSNLVQQMSAV
+84 NNLSNLAQQMSAV

-111 EIDLSVGSVSGLTS
+111 EIDLSVGSVSGLTA
-125 AILAVLNVSH
+125 AILAVLNVTH

-172 LAGLIAWQGF
+172 LSGLIAWQGL
-182 QLKVLGDQGT
+182 QLTVLGSQGT
-192 INFDFNGGIAKLANT
+192 INFDFNSGIASLANT

-219 VVVGLYVLAMI
+219 IVIGLYVLAMVI
-230 VGDRRRARAQLPA
+230 GDRRRARAQLPA

-254 LLAVALVIV
+254 LLAIALVVV
-263 VYIMNKAR
+263 VYVMNKAR
-271 GLPLAL
+271 WLPLAL
-277 VIFGGLVVIF
+277 LIFGGLVVIF
-287 DLILRRTLYGRYVF
+287 DLVLRRTLYGRYVF

-350 GGSDVLLNAIAAAV
+350 GGADVLLNAIAGAV
-364 IGGTSLFGGRGSAY
+364 IGGASLFGGRGSAY
-378 SALLGILVIQSITNG
+378 SALLGILVIQSISNG

-419 AAARRGREASGR
+419 AVARRGREASGR